1 MNPTF
6 FLDEKNA
13 VSDSKINIRKE
24 KIYGVK
30 IIKIKEKIQWLQHY
44 FFS

>member
-13 VSDSKINIRKE
+13 VSDPKINIR
-24 KIYGVK
+24 
-30 IIKIKEKIQWLQHY
+30 KEKIQWLQHY
-44 FFS
+44 FFHNFIYKSADDSS